1 MQISLTMPWRKARKL
16 IKEDPRYK
24 NYGDSDQVG
33 APFINLF
40 VVSLILG
47 YNHRVSRLSMD
58 D

>member
-1 MQISLTMPWRKARKL
+1 MPWRKARKL